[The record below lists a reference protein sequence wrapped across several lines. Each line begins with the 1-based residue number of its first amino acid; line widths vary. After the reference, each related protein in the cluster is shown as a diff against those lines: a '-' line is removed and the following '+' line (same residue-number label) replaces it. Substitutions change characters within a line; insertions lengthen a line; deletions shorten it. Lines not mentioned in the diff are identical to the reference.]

1 MVAGLLVAWA
11 ADELKKTSGERR
23 VSRLN
28 IFPAGLLFGMKP
40 CMKMIM
46 IIFSEEFEIYRNKND
61 LLCYG
66 YKQPFW
72 KLYKLEILM
81 KALG

>member
-1 MVAGLLVAWA
+1 M
-11 ADELKKTSGERR
+11 ADKSKKTSGEGR

-28 IFPAGLLFGMKP
+28 ILPAGLLLGMKP

-66 YKQPFW
+66 YKQQFW
-72 KLYKLEILM
+72 KLYKLEILI

>member
-11 ADELKKTSGERR
+11 ADEPKKTSGGRR
-23 VSRLN
+23 ISRLN
-28 IFPAGLLFGMKP
+28 ILPAGLLFGTKP

-61 LLCYG
+61 PLCYG
-66 YKQPFW
+66 SQQPFW
-72 KLYKLEILM
+72 KLYKLEILI